1 MDRDS
6 NPLPSDARATL
17 RELLLRRLAQTLR
30 DMRRDGIAG
39 PAAFEDLVRR
49 NPTPAAPAP

>member
-6 NPLPSDARATL
+6 NPLPSDPRATL
-17 RELLLRRLAQTLR
+17 RELLLRRLAQMLH

-39 PAAFEDLVRR
+39 PTALEDLVRR